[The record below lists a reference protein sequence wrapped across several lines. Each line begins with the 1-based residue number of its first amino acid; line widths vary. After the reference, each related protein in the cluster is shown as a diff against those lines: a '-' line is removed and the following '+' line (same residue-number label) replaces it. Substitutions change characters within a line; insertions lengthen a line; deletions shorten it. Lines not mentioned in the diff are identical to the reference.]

1 MRAQESITNLPR
13 TSFDSDLPELNIN
26 DLNMRDLLTSN
37 KYNWK
42 NISLDPF
49 KVIWLTSL

>member
-1 MRAQESITNLPR
+1 MTENKINYQLN
-13 TSFDSDLPELNIN
+13 DSDLPQATIN
-26 DLNMRDLLTSN
+26 NFNMRDFLASN

-49 KVIWLTSL
+49 QVIWLGAL